1 MIFYLRKK
9 YSETEKD
16 KELIEYAME
25 MQPAISLLVSVSLL
39 WPWLSPTRFPSC
51 FVGGCS
57 DFLLLPG
64 AFTVL
69 PVKSPTGV
77 WQMRPCHTHHP
88 TVAWQGCSTE
98 LEMREFS
105 LHHTQILKLA
115 LLKQS
120 LDPAREAA
128 VLNLPEL
135 CWALLVVQDQRNRSR
150 QIFKSPY
157 LYVGRNKH
165 LVLPSFHI
173 LSCFR

>member
-77 WQMRPCHTHHP
+77 WKMRPCTHTTPLWHGRDAQQSWKWENSP
-88 TVAWQGCSTE
+88 SITPRSW
-98 LEMREFS
+98 S
-105 LHHTQILKLA
+105 LLFWSRALTQPGRQ
-115 LLKQS
+115 QS
-120 LDPAREAA
+120 LTCLNSAELSWWYRTRETEADKY
-128 VLNLPEL
+128 LSHLI
-135 CWALLVVQDQRNRSR
+135 CMWAEIN
-150 QIFKSPY
+150 I
-157 LYVGRNKH
+157 
-165 LVLPSFHI
+165 
-173 LSCFR
+173 